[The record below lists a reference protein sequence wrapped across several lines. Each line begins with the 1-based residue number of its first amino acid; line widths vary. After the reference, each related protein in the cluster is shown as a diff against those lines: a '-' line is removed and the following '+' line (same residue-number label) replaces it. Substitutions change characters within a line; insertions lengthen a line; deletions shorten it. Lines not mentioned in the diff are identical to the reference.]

1 MRHNFNGYS
10 FHPDE
15 LNELPLSEYEKG
27 YLTAVYDAVVE
38 DEAKEYHDKYP
49 EENFWSR
56 CNVGKREFDLCVY
69 LLDDKKVCL
78 VYECYPEIDG
88 MGNPT
93 GAYNTDTSL
102 EYYLKEEK

>member
-1 MRHNFNGYS
+1 
-10 FHPDE
+10 
-15 LNELPLSEYEKG
+15 
-27 YLTAVYDAVVE
+27 
-38 DEAKEYHDKYP
+38 
-49 EENFWSR
+49 
-56 CNVGKREFDLCVY
+56 
-69 LLDDKKVCL
+69 VCL